1 MVLVLLLLLFSIP
14 MSPLDNQSIIWL
26 FFFFLNFLGE
36 LNYIV
41 VVINRCKLLMVCSII
56 DVDFMML
63 MIYTYNR

>member
-14 MSPLDNQSIIWL
+14 MSPLDNQSYGC

-41 VVINRCKLLMVCSII
+41 VVINRWKLLMVCSRI
-56 DVDFMML
+56 DVDVMML

>member
-1 MVLVLLLLLFSIP
+1 M
-14 MSPLDNQSIIWL
+14 IINHMAV
-26 FFFFLNFLGE
+26 FFFLNFLGE